1 MYRVLWSAIVSLR
14 INTVRKRVD
23 RTVHSNTSSS
33 LDIHSSVK
41 NSMLPKNVDYYEPID
56 DNLMVVCISA
66 MLKVP
71 DGTFSWKWFKS
82 LAQRSDLNLVGST
95 WSPK

>member
-1 MYRVLWSAIVSLR
+1 MNFQSVSPEK
-14 INTVRKRVD
+14 TVKQ
-23 RTVHSNTSSS
+23 
-33 LDIHSSVK
+33 K
-41 NSMLPKNVDYYEPID
+41 GGFG
-56 DNLMVVCISA
+56 DNYLLIISA

>member
-1 MYRVLWSAIVSLR
+1 MVHPIKNRAGVALGLVISI
-14 INTVRKRVD
+14 TVMCVHT
-23 RTVHSNTSSS
+23 TVIDIIRGA
-33 LDIHSSVK
+33 LDTNANGSKTQCRPPLIT
-41 NSMLPKNVDYYEPID
+41 ETG
-56 DNLMVVCISA
+56 ISA

-82 LAQRSDLNLVGST
+82 LAQRSDLNLVRST

>member
-1 MYRVLWSAIVSLR
+1 MRFESQEYTFSDEVIYFSQVF
-14 INTVRKRVD
+14 
-23 RTVHSNTSSS
+23 
-33 LDIHSSVK
+33 
-41 NSMLPKNVDYYEPID
+41 P
-56 DNLMVVCISA
+56 ISA
-66 MLKVP
+66 MLP

>member
-1 MYRVLWSAIVSLR
+1 MGRVQLNYGPISYSQ
-14 INTVRKRVD
+14 
-23 RTVHSNTSSS
+23 VHGMSSYGS
-33 LDIHSSVK
+33 
-41 NSMLPKNVDYYEPID
+41 
-56 DNLMVVCISA
+56 ISA

-95 WSPK
+95 WSTK

>member
-1 MYRVLWSAIVSLR
+1 M
-14 INTVRKRVD
+14 KRFLNFLYSDYV
-23 RTVHSNTSSS
+23 VIIF
-33 LDIHSSVK
+33 LVIFAEKSVTL
-41 NSMLPKNVDYYEPID
+41 S
-56 DNLMVVCISA
+56 ISA

-95 WSPK
+95 WPPK

>member
-1 MYRVLWSAIVSLR
+1 MGSHLAGA
-14 INTVRKRVD
+14 
-23 RTVHSNTSSS
+23 
-33 LDIHSSVK
+33 
-41 NSMLPKNVDYYEPID
+41 P
-56 DNLMVVCISA
+56 ISA

>member
-1 MYRVLWSAIVSLR
+1 MVCPGRNQAEQSVTLAE
-14 INTVRKRVD
+14 
-23 RTVHSNTSSS
+23 TS
-33 LDIHSSVK
+33 DIRGRS
-41 NSMLPKNVDYYEPID
+41 
-56 DNLMVVCISA
+56 ISA

-95 WSPK
+95 WPPK

>member
-1 MYRVLWSAIVSLR
+1 MYFISWLITDNISENNGFMYRQSPAVAILASCWSRSKLC
-14 INTVRKRVD
+14 
-23 RTVHSNTSSS
+23 
-33 LDIHSSVK
+33 LF
-41 NSMLPKNVDYYEPID
+41 P
-56 DNLMVVCISA
+56 ISA

>member
-1 MYRVLWSAIVSLR
+1 MCFLHTQSLF
-14 INTVRKRVD
+14 IGKGASIL
-23 RTVHSNTSSS
+23 VHFWF
-33 LDIHSSVK
+33 
-41 NSMLPKNVDYYEPID
+41 
-56 DNLMVVCISA
+56 NLNGCLGISA

-95 WSPK
+95 WPPK

>member
-1 MYRVLWSAIVSLR
+1 MNNLPNLIGLNKNKTQMTWKSFDFI
-14 INTVRKRVD
+14 I
-23 RTVHSNTSSS
+23 
-33 LDIHSSVK
+33 SV
-41 NSMLPKNVDYYEPID
+41 
-56 DNLMVVCISA
+56 